1 MDARCL
7 AEIGNT
13 DVAVDIHCCRLSAT
27 SCALAGSDKVEQS
40 VTNIAIRVKHLIAVL
55 PFHANG
61 RAVGLSSGCTLWP
74 EAVQSR

>member
-13 DVAVDIHCCRLSAT
+13 DVVVDIHCWRLSDT
-27 SCALAGSDKVEQS
+27 SCALAGSDRVEQS
-40 VTNIAIRVKHLIAVL
+40 VTNIAILVKHLIAVH

-61 RAVGLSSGCTLWP
+61 RAAGLSSGCTVWP